1 MPYLLLQGSGIRSTL
16 TPGRQNGLVNI
27 IKTVQDSVRD
37 SAAVG
42 QLLRL
47 TSHIALAGGTA
58 HGLCLLGHVQ
68 QQQGSSTGLLP
79 RPEPVVPL
87 ITSYDEDVSVR
98 QRALQHRPAMAE
110 APPNAPGVNLQ
121 VAVLLSGGVDSSV
134 ALNLLL
140 KQASLVLHGPQRLST
155 LTTNSN

>member
-1 MPYLLLQGSGIRSTL
+1 MLQGSGIRSTL

-42 QLLRL
+42 RLLLHGTGFHHTLLWRL
-47 TSHIALAGGTA
+47 EPLT
-58 HGLCLLGHVQ
+58 CCVFLGNVQ
-68 QQQGSSTGLLP
+68 QQQGSSTGSLP

-98 QRALQHRPAMAE
+98 QQRALQHRPAMAE
-110 APPNAPGVNLQ
+110 ANPIVPGVKLQ

-140 KQASLVLHGPQRLST
+140 KQASLVLPWPST
-155 LTTNSN
+155 PVHP